1 MSNQKTTPTPTDL
14 ELMLWA
20 DGELEGEARER
31 VAAYVAHDQAA
42 QAKLAAMGLVGDLLR
57 EEARA
62 DTRADDLADLIMG
75 RLLAEAQPEAPPAPA
90 KLAEVIPLRPTPRRR
105 THPGVWAL
113 AVGAVAAAAGLLL
126 WSRGPSPIEGSLASV
141 TTHQTPAPP
150 AEAERGVEVAALD
163 TGEHAGAIFYVPSD
177 SAQASDTAVVWITA
191 DSSGGN
197 E

>member
-1 MSNQKTTPTPTDL
+1 MSDEKTTPTDL

-20 DGELEGEARER
+20 DGELTGEEHER
-31 VAAYVAHDQAA
+31 VAAYVAGDETA

-57 EEARA
+57 EEAQGA
-62 DTRADDLADLIMG
+62 TGADDLADLVMG
-75 RLLAEAQPEAPPAPA
+75 RLEAEAPPE
-90 KLAEVIPLRPTPRRR
+90 KLAPVLPLRPAAPARRR
-105 THPGVWAL
+105 THRGAWTL
-113 AVGAVAAAAGLLL
+113 AVAAVAAAAGLLL
-126 WSRGPSPIEGSLASV
+126 WSRGPAPIEGGLASIST

-150 AEAERGVEVAALD
+150 AEAERGVEVAAID